1 MDEEA
6 LAVELTLLKKEDSF
20 LQKVKMK
27 LLEKNT

>member
-20 LQKVKMK
+20 LQKVKIK